1 MINSGAV
8 RELLGA
14 FIGFQ
19 VPRILGILGIRSAR
33 AWAPP
38 GSEKGAQRR
47 PARAEMVGWSVHIV
61 AVR

>member
-1 MINSGAV
+1 MINSGAL

-19 VPRILGILGIRSAR
+19 VPRILGIRSAR